1 MRTEKQILNN
11 LNEIL
16 EVREETLENYTIY
29 DLLKKCTEDKF
40 KNEKLNKIIQ
50 LIDEII

>member
-16 EVREETLENYTIY
+16 AVREETLENYTIY
-29 DLLKKCTEDKF
+29 DMLKKGTEQNNTTDWWNYRK
-40 KNEKLNKIIQ
+40 
-50 LIDEII
+50 

>member
-16 EVREETLENYTIY
+16 AVGEETLENYTIY
-29 DLLKKCTEDKF
+29 DMLKKELLQISITCFQT
-40 KNEKLNKIIQ
+40 IS
-50 LIDEII
+50 